1 MNLKTSFI
9 CLAIVGVAVSGC
21 QKETDSYNN
30 SVADRVTQQKTMTK
44 VQNDVNEIMNKDYK
58 YVIKNMGV
66 PYITNFYID
75 NSQLQNIDNALDL
88 PYNVDAKLVYPK
100 SVKNDDVEGSAI
112 YINIKSNKVSEVKTG
127 IFSKYDSSF
136 MDRKSDIRIEQTD
149 RGIVEKKLR
158 EVESIDFKRYIGSD
172 VSRFDS
178 VISNNSTNF
187 RVYDKEENLQ
197 AICYLIKKDNKNI
210 SNKILVILVS
220 DNNMKSIQLLN
231 QNKVMKEIDR
241 HMNQY

>member
-1 MNLKTSFI
+1 
-9 CLAIVGVAVSGC
+9 
-21 QKETDSYNN
+21 
-30 SVADRVTQQKTMTK
+30 
-44 VQNDVNEIMNKDYK
+44 
-58 YVIKNMGV
+58 
-66 PYITNFYID
+66 
-75 NSQLQNIDNALDL
+75 
-88 PYNVDAKLVYPK
+88 
-100 SVKNDDVEGSAI
+100 
-112 YINIKSNKVSEVKTG
+112 
-127 IFSKYDSSF
+127 

-149 RGIVEKKLR
+149 RGIVEKKLK
-158 EVESIDFKRYIGSD
+158 EVESIDFRRYIGSD
-172 VSRFDS
+172 ISRFDS

-241 HMNQY
+241 HMNQYE